1 MTIRYFDTP
10 EVEIT
15 SLYFRPTT
23 NKQRMESFPKKM
35 VYGGREY
42 TFIEQ
47 GMRYL
52 IEKGQELV
60 KLFDVSDGQ
69 NQFRL
74 RLDNGNH
81 WTLVDMHEARG

>member
-15 SLYFRPTT
+15 SLYFRATP
-23 NKQRMESFPKKM
+23 NKKRMESFPKKM

-74 RLDNGNH
+74 RLDNVNH
-81 WTLVDMHEARG
+81 WTLVDMKELR

>member
-15 SLYFRPTT
+15 SLYFRSTD
-23 NKQRMESFPKKM
+23 NKQRLESFPKKM

-42 TFIEQ
+42 TFVEQ

-60 KLFDVSDGQ
+60 KLFDVSDGV

-81 WTLVDMHEARG
+81 WTLVDMKEA

>member
-1 MTIRYFDTP
+1 MTISYFDTP

-15 SLYFRPTT
+15 SLYFRSNPT
-23 NKQRMESFPKKM
+23 KQRLDSYPKRM

-42 TFIEQ
+42 TFIET

-52 IEKGQELV
+52 VDKGQELV
-60 KLFDVSDGQ
+60 KLFDVSDGS

-74 RLDNGNH
+74 RLDGADH
-81 WTLVDMHEARG
+81 WTLVDMKAAA

>member
-15 SLYFRPTT
+15 SLAFRASG
-23 NKQRMESFPKKM
+23 NKQRVESFPKKM

-52 IEKGQELV
+52 VEKGQELV
-60 KLFDVSDGQ
+60 KLFDVSDGV

-81 WTLVDMHEARG
+81 WTLVDMKEVSA

>member
-15 SLYFRPTT
+15 SLYFRSTKG
-23 NKQRMESFPKKM
+23 KQRLESFPKKM

-52 IEKGQELV
+52 VEKGQELV
-60 KLFDVSDGQ
+60 KLFDVSDGH

-74 RLDNGNH
+74 RLDNANH
-81 WTLVDMHEARG
+81 WTLVDMKELA